1 MGRRRKWRLFA
12 RRGADFLLS
21 YCQVARPRLLIAAL
35 ETNLQGD
42 SMSLTLRLR
51 SLALVLVLALF
62 AASAMAQAPAK
73 KAGAAS
79 SAPTI
84 RFEKYKLKNGLEVIL
99 SQDHRLP
106 MVAVNLW
113 YHVGP
118 ANERPGR
125 TGFAHLFE
133 HMMFQG
139 SKHVGDDQHF
149 KLLEGA
155 GASDINGTTD
165 FDRTNYFETLPANQ
179 LELALWLESD
189 RMGYLLD
196 TLEQAKLTT
205 QIDVVRNERRQ
216 SVENPPYGLV
226 EEGLFH
232 ALYPAGHPY
241 YASVIGSHADIE
253 AAQLGDVREFF
264 RQYYAPNNASLAV
277 VGDFDT
283 AQAKALV
290 EKYFGSI
297 PAGPAAEAI
306 TATTPPIT
314 SERRVTVADKV
325 ELPRIYVG
333 WITSPIYKPGDA
345 EMDLLSRILGEG
357 KSSRLYKRLV
367 YDDQIAQDV
376 TATQYSLILGS
387 AFYIQA
393 TAKPGVKLEQIEKA
407 IDEEL
412 DKLRKDGPTQAE
424 VDAARNV
431 TESRIIRRLETL
443 GGFGGV
449 ADRLNQYNHYLG
461 DPAYLGKD
469 LARYDQATPAS
480 VRKYAQE
487 QLGKDARAV
496 VYGVPGDKVIDDIP
510 RRQVAAGAAA
520 TGTMPDEAWRAKTPA
535 AGKASNLV
543 LPVPTHFQL
552 PNGLQV
558 YLLERHALPVMAAN
572 LVVLAGSETN
582 PTDRPGLAAFTAD
595 MLDEGTATRPALK
608 LAEDVDHI
616 GAELATTSTSDY
628 STATIR
634 SLKRNAEGALELLAD
649 VALHPAFAEAEIE
662 RVRKQ
667 RLTALLQQRDNPN
680 QLAGRTFARIVYG
693 SGHPYGFTEL
703 GTEESTQATTREELA
718 GFWKKGYAPANS
730 ALVVAGDMTPA
741 ELRALA
747 TKYFGAWKGEAKP
760 GAAPTAPEPGT
771 RRIIIVDKPG
781 APQTALR
788 VGHAGVARSNPD
800 YVPLEVMAT
809 ELGGLFSSRI
819 NLNLREAHGYTYGA
833 FAIFQYRRGP
843 GPFFAGTSVRA
854 DVTAP
859 SVHEIF
865 NELERMRSSEM
876 TADELAVSKDFLVRS
891 MPGDFET
898 SPSAA
903 AAVRNLFVYNLPLDY
918 YNTLPAKVS
927 SVTAADALRVAKQY
941 LAPEK
946 MVVVAVGDR
955 AKIQPELEKL
965 GLGPVEVRDVNGQM
979 VSDAAKKY

>member
-1 MGRRRKWRLFA
+1 
-12 RRGADFLLS
+12 
-21 YCQVARPRLLIAAL
+21 
-35 ETNLQGD
+35 
-42 SMSLTLRLR
+42 MSLTLRLR
-51 SLALVLVLALF
+51 SLVLVLVLALF
-62 AASAMAQAPAK
+62 AVPAVAQTPGQEAAGGAK
-73 KAGAAS
+73 SG
-79 SAPTI
+79 APTL
-84 RFEKYKLKNGLEVIL
+84 RYEKYKLKNGLEVIL

-118 ANERPGR
+118 ANERAGR

-165 FDRTNYFETLPANQ
+165 FDRTNYFETLPSNQ

-196 TLEQAKLTT
+196 TLEQAKLTN

-216 SVENPPYGLV
+216 GVENPPYGLV

-232 ALYPAGHPY
+232 TLYPKDHPY
-241 YASVIGSHADIE
+241 YASVIGSHSDLE
-253 AAQLGDVREFF
+253 AAQLADVRDFF
-264 RQYYAPNNASLAV
+264 RQYYAPNNASLAI

-297 PAGPAAEAI
+297 PAGPAVEAI
-306 TATTPPIT
+306 TAKTPPIT
-314 SERRVTVADKV
+314 SERRVTVTDKV
-325 ELPRIYVG
+325 ELPRLYMA

-345 EMDLLSRILGEG
+345 EMELLARILGEG

-376 TATQYSLILGS
+376 NATQYSLILGS

-461 DPAYLGKD
+461 DPGYLAQD
-469 LARYDQATPAS
+469 LARYDQASPAT

-496 VYGVPGDKVIDDIP
+496 VYGVPGDKVINDIP
-510 RRQVAAGAAA
+510 RREVAAGPPA
-520 TGTMPDEAWRAKTPA
+520 TGSMPDEAWRAKTPA
-535 AGKASNLV
+535 AGKASTLV

-552 PNGLQV
+552 PNGLHV
-558 YLLERHALPVMAAN
+558 YVLERHTLPVVAAN

-595 MLDEGTATRPALK
+595 MLDEGTTTRSTLK
-608 LAEDVDHI
+608 LAEDVDRI

-649 VALHPAFAEAEIE
+649 VVLHPAFSQAEME

-667 RLTALLQQRDNPN
+667 RLTALLQQKDNPN
-680 QLAGRTFARIVYG
+680 QLANRTFARMVYG
-693 SGHPYGFTEL
+693 SGHPYGYLEL
-703 GTEESTQATTREELA
+703 GTEDATKAVTREELA
-718 GFWKKGYAPANS
+718 GFWKQGYVPANS
-730 ALVVAGDMTPA
+730 ALVIAGDLTAA
-741 ELRALA
+741 EARELA
-747 TKYFGAWKGEAKP
+747 TKYFGGW
-760 GAAPTAPEPGT
+760 
-771 RRIIIVDKPG
+771 
-781 APQTALR
+781 
-788 VGHAGVARSNPD
+788 
-800 YVPLEVMAT
+800 
-809 ELGGLFSSRI
+809 
-819 NLNLREAHGYTYGA
+819 
-833 FAIFQYRRGP
+833 
-843 GPFFAGTSVRA
+843 
-854 DVTAP
+854 
-859 SVHEIF
+859 
-865 NELERMRSSEM
+865 
-876 TADELAVSKDFLVRS
+876 
-891 MPGDFET
+891 
-898 SPSAA
+898 
-903 AAVRNLFVYNLPLDY
+903 
-918 YNTLPAKVS
+918 
-927 SVTAADALRVAKQY
+927 
-941 LAPEK
+941 
-946 MVVVAVGDR
+946 
-955 AKIQPELEKL
+955 
-965 GLGPVEVRDVNGQM
+965 
-979 VSDAAKKY
+979 

>member
-1 MGRRRKWRLFA
+1 
-12 RRGADFLLS
+12 
-21 YCQVARPRLLIAAL
+21 
-35 ETNLQGD
+35 
-42 SMSLTLRLR
+42 MSLSLIPRLR
-51 SLALVLVLALF
+51 SLALVLVLALL
-62 AASAMAQAPAK
+62 ASSAMAQAPGK
-73 KAGAAS
+73 KAGAAPRTTS

-106 MVAVNLW
+106 RVAVNLW

-139 SKHVGDDQHF
+139 SKHVGNNEHF

-155 GASDINGTTD
+155 GASGINGTTD
-165 FDRTNYFETLPANQ
+165 FDRTNYFETLPSNQ
-179 LELALWLESD
+179 LELGLWLESD

-196 TLEQAKLTT
+196 TLEQRKLTN

-253 AAQLGDVREFF
+253 SAQLTDVREFF
-264 RQYYAPNNASLAV
+264 RQYYAPNNASLAI
-277 VGDFDT
+277 VGDFT
-283 AQAKALV
+283 PVQAKALV

-297 PAGPAAEAI
+297 PAGPAVEPI
-306 TATTPPIT
+306 SATTPPIT
-314 SERRVTVADKV
+314 SERRITVADKV

-393 TAKPGVKLEQIEKA
+393 TAKPGVKLEQMEKA

-431 TESRIIRRLETL
+431 IESRIIRQLETL

-461 DPAYLGKD
+461 DPGYLGKD

-480 VRKYAQE
+480 IRKYAQE
-487 QLGKDARAV
+487 QLGKNARAV
-496 VYGVPGDKVIDDIP
+496 IYGVPGDKVIDNVP
-510 RRQVAAGAAA
+510 RREVAAGPAAS
-520 TGTMPDEAWRAKTPA
+520 GTMPDEAWRAKPPA
-535 AGKASNLV
+535 AGKESKLV

-552 PNGLQV
+552 PNGLHV

-572 LVVLAGSETN
+572 LTVLAGSDTN

-595 MLDEGTATRPALK
+595 MLGEGTTTRPALK
-608 LAEDVDHI
+608 LSEDVDRI
-616 GAELATTSTSDY
+616 GAELATASTSDY
-628 STATIR
+628 STVSIR
-634 SLKRNAEGALELLAD
+634 SLKRNAGGALELLAD
-649 VALHPAFAEAEIE
+649 VALHPAFAAAEIE
-662 RVRKQ
+662 RVRKR
-667 RLTALLQQRDNPN
+667 RLTALLQERDNPN
-680 QLAGRTFARIVYG
+680 QLANRTFVRALYG
-693 SGHPYGFTEL
+693 SEHPYGFTEV
-703 GTEESTQATTREELA
+703 GTEESTQAITRNELE
-718 GFWKKGYAPANS
+718 GFWKRGYLPANS
-730 ALVVAGDMTPA
+730 ALVVAGDVSQA

-747 TKYFGAWKGEAKP
+747 TKYFGAWKGEGRPSTPPA
-760 GAAPTAPEPGT
+760 APEPGT

-788 VGHAGVARSNPD
+788 VGHVGVARSNPD
-800 YVPLEVMAT
+800 YVPLQVMAT
-809 ELGGLFSSRI
+809 ELGGLFSSRV
-819 NLNLREAHGYTYGA
+819 NLNLREKHGYTYGA
-833 FAIFQYRRGP
+833 FATFQWRRGP
-843 GPFFAGTSVRA
+843 GPFAAASSVRA

-859 SVHEIF
+859 SVHELF
-865 NELERMRSSEM
+865 NELERIRSSEM
-876 TADELAVSKDFLVRS
+876 TADELAVVKDNLSRGL
-891 MPGDFET
+891 PRQFET
-898 SPSAA
+898 SQFATDT
-903 AAVRNLFVYNLPLDY
+903 VRNLFVYNLPLDY
-918 YNTLPAKVS
+918 YNTLPAKVE

-941 LAPEK
+941 LAPEN

-965 GLGPVEVRDVNGQM
+965 GLGPVEVRDVNGQR
-979 VSDAAKKY
+979 VAAGGGNR

>member
-1 MGRRRKWRLFA
+1 
-12 RRGADFLLS
+12 
-21 YCQVARPRLLIAAL
+21 
-35 ETNLQGD
+35 
-42 SMSLTLRLR
+42 MSLTLRLR
-51 SLALVLVLALF
+51 SFVLLLVLALL
-62 AASAMAQAPAK
+62 AAPAFAQAPAK
-73 KAGAAS
+73 AS
-79 SAPTI
+79 NAPTLH
-84 RFEKYKLKNGLEVIL
+84 FEKYKLKNGLDVIL
-99 SQDHRLP
+99 SEDHRLP

-139 SKHVGDDQHF
+139 SRHVGDDQHF

-165 FDRTNYFETLPANQ
+165 FDRTNYFETLPSNQ

-196 TLEQAKLTT
+196 TLAQAKLTN

-216 SVENPPYGLV
+216 GVENPPYGLV

-232 ALYPAGHPY
+232 ALYPKGHPY

-253 AAQLGDVREFF
+253 AAQLADVREFF
-264 RQYYAPNNASLAV
+264 RQYYAANNASLAI
-277 VGDFDT
+277 VGDFDR

-297 PAGPAAEAI
+297 PAGPAVEPI

-314 SERRVTVADKV
+314 AERRLTVADKV
-325 ELPRIYVG
+325 ELPRLYMG

-345 EMDLLSRILGEG
+345 ELDLLARILGEG

-367 YDDQIAQDV
+367 YQDQIAQDV
-376 TATQYSLILGS
+376 TTTQYSLILGS

-412 DKLRKDGPTQAE
+412 EKLRRDGPTLAE
-424 VDAARNV
+424 VQAARNV
-431 TESRIIRRLETL
+431 IESRIISRLETL

-449 ADRLNQYNHYLG
+449 ADRLNQYNHYLS
-461 DPAYLGKD
+461 DPGYLGRD

-487 QLGKDARAV
+487 QLGTEARAV

-510 RRQVAAGAAA
+510 RHEVAEGAAP
-520 TGTMPDEAWRAKTPA
+520 TGTMPDEAWRTNAPA
-535 AGKASNLV
+535 PGKASKLV
-543 LPVPTHFQL
+543 LPTPTHFQL
-552 PNGLQV
+552 PNGLHV

-572 LVVLAGSETN
+572 LVVLAGSEAN
-582 PTDRPGLAAFTAD
+582 PPDRPGLAAFTAD
-595 MLDEGTATRPALK
+595 MLDEGTQTRSTLK
-608 LAEDVDHI
+608 LAEDVDRI
-616 GAELATTSTSDY
+616 GADLATSSTSDY
-628 STATIR
+628 SSATIR
-634 SLKRNAEGALELLAD
+634 SLKRNAGGALELLAD
-649 VALHPAFAEAEIE
+649 VALHPAFAENEVE
-662 RVRKQ
+662 RIRKQ
-667 RLTALLQQRDNPN
+667 RLTALLQQKDNPN
-680 QLAGRTFARIVYG
+680 QLASRTFNRIVYG

-703 GTEESTQATTREELA
+703 GTEESAKAITREELT
-718 GFWKKGYAPANS
+718 GFWKKGYVPANT
-730 ALVVAGDMTPA
+730 ALVVAGDLTQA

-747 TKYFGAWKGEAKP
+747 MKYFGGWKGEGKP
-760 GAAPTAPEPGT
+760 GAPPAAPEPGT

-800 YVPLEVMAT
+800 YIPLEVMAT

-819 NLNLREAHGYTYGA
+819 NLNLREKHGYTYGA
-833 FAIFQYRRGP
+833 FAVFQYRRGP
-843 GPFFAGTSVRA
+843 GPFFAGSSVRA

-859 SVHEIF
+859 AVREIF
-865 NELERMRSSEM
+865 NELERMRASEM
-876 TADELAVSKDFLVRS
+876 TADELAVSKDALARS
-891 MPGDFET
+891 LPGLFET
-898 SPSAA
+898 SQVASN
-903 AAVRNLFVYNLPLDY
+903 AVRDLFVHSLPLDY
-918 YNTLPAKVS
+918 YNSLPDKIS
-927 SVTAADALRVAKQY
+927 SVTAADTLRVARQY

-979 VSDAAKKY
+979 VVRALRRSRSGGWSFRTEPPGDPVLSRR

>member
-1 MGRRRKWRLFA
+1 
-12 RRGADFLLS
+12 
-21 YCQVARPRLLIAAL
+21 
-35 ETNLQGD
+35 
-42 SMSLTLRLR
+42 MSLTLRLR
-51 SLALVLVLALF
+51 SLVLVLILALF
-62 AASAMAQAPAK
+62 AVSLVAQTPGK
-73 KAGAAS
+73 KAGAGSPAAS
-79 SAPTI
+79 GTPTI
-84 RFEKYKLKNGLEVIL
+84 HFEKYKLKNGLEVIL

-106 MVAVNLW
+106 LVAVNLW

-118 ANERPGR
+118 SNERPGR

-165 FDRTNYFETLPANQ
+165 FDRTNYFETLPSNQ

-196 TLEQAKLTT
+196 TLEQAKLTN

-216 SVENPPYGLV
+216 GVENPPYGLV
-226 EEGLFH
+226 EEGLSH

-253 AAQLGDVREFF
+253 AAQLADVREFF
-264 RQYYAPNNASLAV
+264 RQYYAPNNASLAI
-277 VGDFDT
+277 VGDFT
-283 AQAKALV
+283 PAQAKALV

-297 PAGPAAEAI
+297 PSGPAVEPI
-306 TATTPPIT
+306 SATTPPIT
-314 SERRVTVADKV
+314 AERRVSVPDKV

-345 EMDLLSRILGEG
+345 EMELLSRILGEG

-367 YDDQIAQDV
+367 YQDQIAQDV
-376 TATQYSLILGS
+376 TATQNSLILGS

-393 TAKPGVKLEQIEKA
+393 TAKPGVKLEQIEQA

-412 DKLRKDGPTQAE
+412 DKLRKDGPTLAE
-424 VDAARNV
+424 VQAARNV
-431 TESRIIRRLETL
+431 IESRIIRRLETL

-461 DPAYLGKD
+461 DPGYLGKD
-469 LARYDQATPAS
+469 LARYDAVTPES

-496 VYGVPGDKVIDDIP
+496 VYGVPGDKVINDIP
-510 RRQVAAGAAA
+510 RREVAAGPPA

-535 AGKASNLV
+535 AGMASKLV
-543 LPVPTHFQL
+543 LPVPTHFRL
-552 PNGLQV
+552 PNGLHV

-582 PTDRPGLAAFTAD
+582 PADRPGLAAFTAD

-608 LAEDVDHI
+608 LSEDVDHI

-634 SLKRNAEGALELLAD
+634 SLKRNADGALELLAD
-649 VALHPAFAEAEIE
+649 VVLHPAFAEAEIE
-662 RVRKQ
+662 RTRKQ
-667 RLTALLQQRDNPN
+667 RLTALLQQKDNPN
-680 QLAGRTFARIVYG
+680 QLANRTFARMVYG

-703 GTEESTQATTREELA
+703 GTEESTKAITRAELE
-718 GFWKKGYAPANS
+718 GFWKNGYAPGDS
-730 ALVVAGDMTPA
+730 ALVMAGDLTPA
-741 ELRALA
+741 EARALA
-747 TKYFGAWKGEAKP
+747 TKYFGGWKGDAKP
-760 GAAPTAPEPGT
+760 VAPPAAPESVT
-771 RRIIIVDKPG
+771 RHIIIVDKPG
-781 APQTALR
+781 APQTSLR
-788 VGHAGVARSNPD
+788 IGQAGVARSNPD
-800 YVPLEVMAT
+800 YLPLEVMAT

-819 NLNLREAHGYTYGA
+819 NLNLREQHGYTYGA
-833 FAIFQYRRGP
+833 FAFFQYRRGP
-843 GPFFAGTSVRA
+843 GPFLAGSSVRA

-859 SVHEIF
+859 AVHEIF
-865 NELERMRSSEM
+865 NELEKMRSSEM
-876 TADELAVSKDFLVRS
+876 TADELAVSKDSFARS
-891 MPGDFET
+891 LPGLFET
-898 SPSAA
+898 SQFATN
-903 AAVRNLFVYNLPLDY
+903 AVRNLFVYNLPLDY
-918 YNTLPAKVS
+918 YNTLPGKIS
-927 SVTAADALRVAKQY
+927 GVTAADALRVAKQY

-965 GLGPVEVRDVNGQM
+965 GLGPVEVRDVNGQA
-979 VSDAAKKY
+979 VAEKKE